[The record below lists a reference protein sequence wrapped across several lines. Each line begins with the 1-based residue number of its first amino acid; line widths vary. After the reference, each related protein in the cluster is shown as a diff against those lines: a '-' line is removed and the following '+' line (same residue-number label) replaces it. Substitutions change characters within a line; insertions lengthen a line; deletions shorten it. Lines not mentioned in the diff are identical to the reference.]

1 MFVEALVS
9 SINTRRFGSSLVCN
23 LIQAL
28 RAAATSG
35 RSCSAACRL
44 FFKCEFEM
52 TKEAEDRG
60 LADHHFFLSQA
71 SLKLGQR
78 DVRLRIHPSLD
89 LTPVRFQGIS
99 LVAAKLFRTDASS
112 ASPTC

>member
-9 SINTRRFGSSLVCN
+9 SINTRRLGSSLVCN
-23 LIQAL
+23 LIHAL

-44 FFKCEFEM
+44 FFKCDFEM
-52 TKEAEDRG
+52 SKKAEDRG
-60 LADHHFFLSQA
+60 LADHHFFLSQPG
-71 SLKLGQR
+71 LKFGQR

-89 LTPVRFQGIS
+89 LTPAWCQCVS
-99 LVAAKLFRTDASS
+99 LVAAKLFGTDASS